1 MKNAVLFFLIIV
13 VIGGCR
19 QAEDPLSVLRDGQW
33 IDLTWAFDE
42 ESIYWP
48 TNIPFSHDT
57 VFAGITEGGYY
68 YSSFHFAAE
77 EHGGTHFDAPIHFA
91 ENGKT
96 VDQIGIDQLNGPGI
110 LVDVKSQAASDRDYQ
125 ITVGDLQAWEEEH
138 GRIPHG
144 AIVLFNTGFWKFYPD
159 KLAYTGTDLTG
170 QEGVNNLSFT
180 GFWKFY
186 PDKLAYTGTDL
197 TGQEG
202 VNNLSFPGIHPHA
215 ATWLVENRDIK
226 AVGLDTSGIDYG
238 KSKGF
243 MTHRILFAQGVTAYE
258 NLAYLDELP
267 PEGFWI
273 MALPRTIRGGSGAPL
288 RVVAFLP

>member
-1 MKNAVLFFLIIV
+1 MS
-13 VIGGCR
+13 
-19 QAEDPLSVLRDGQW
+19 Q
-33 IDLTWAFDE
+33 
-42 ESIYWP
+42 
-48 TNIPFSHDT
+48 FSD
-57 VFAGITEGGYY
+57 GITEGGYY

-77 EHGGTHFDAPIHFA
+77 EHGETHFDAPIHFA

-144 AIVLFNTGFWKFYPD
+144 AIVLFNTRFWKFYPD
-159 KLAYTGTDLTG
+159 KLAYTGTDLSR
-170 QEGVNNLSFT
+170 QEGV
-180 GFWKFY
+180 
-186 PDKLAYTGTDL
+186 D
-197 TGQEG
+197 
-202 VNNLSFPGIHPHA
+202 NLSFPGIHPHA

-226 AVGLDTSGIDYG
+226 AVGLDTPGIDYG
-238 KSKGF
+238 KSKDF